1 MSNNYIGIM
10 AGGIGS
16 RFWPMSKTRKPKQF
30 LDILGTG
37 KSLIQQTVARFE
49 KIVPSENIFI
59 LSNASYRGIL
69 KEQLPHFAIDQFVE
83 EPTRRNTAPCIAY
96 FAHKIYAK
104 NKDANLVIAPSDH
117 LILEEQ
123 NFCDTISKALN
134 FTASNDQLLT
144 LGIVPSR
151 PDTGY
156 GYIQYQS
163 NTEVDENLFK
173 VKLFTEKPNLEMAQQ
188 FINSGDFLWN
198 SGIFIWNAK
207 TIIEAFKENLNEVHL
222 VFKEGESKFNTPE
235 EKQFIEKAYSLCTNI
250 SIDYAIMEKANN
262 VLVIPSSFGWSDLG
276 TWASM
281 YENIEKEENGNG
293 ILGENISVFDAHNNI
308 IVNDDEIEKLVIVS
322 DVEDLIIVNTNK
334 VVMIAKKSE
343 EQKVKKITKAV
354 NDAYNNTFA

>member
-16 RFWPMSKTRKPKQF
+16 RFWPMSKASKPKQF

-59 LSNASYRGIL
+59 LSNENYRGIL
-69 KEQLPHFAIDQFVE
+69 KEQLPHFSVEQFVE

-104 NKDANLVIAPSDH
+104 NKEANLVIAPSDH

-123 NFCDTISKALN
+123 NFCNTISTALN
-134 FTASNDQLLT
+134 FTATNNQLLT
-144 LGIVPSR
+144 LGIVPTR

-163 NTEVDENLFK
+163 NNEVEANLFK
-173 VKLFTEKPNLEMAQQ
+173 VKLFTEKPNLAMAQQ
-188 FINSGDFLWN
+188 FIDSGDFLWN

-207 TIIEAFKENLNEVHL
+207 TIINAFKENINEMHL
-222 VFKEGESKFNTPE
+222 VFKEGEDKFNTDE
-235 EKQFIEKAYSLCTNI
+235 EKKFIESAYSLCTNI
-250 SIDYAIMEKANN
+250 SIDYGIMEKANN

-281 YENIEKEENGNG
+281 YENIDREEDGNG
-293 ILGENISVFDAHNNI
+293 ILGENIKVFDAQNNV
-308 IVNDDEIEKLVIVS
+308 IVNNDEIEKLLIVS
-322 DVEDLIIVNTNK
+322 GVEDLIIVNTNK
-334 VVMIAKKSE
+334 VIMIAKKSE
-343 EQKVKKITKAV
+343 EQKVKKITKTI
-354 NDAYNNTFA
+354 NDEFGNTFA